1 MGLPK
6 KLMKTVGIVALLL
19 GTVLSVAGAY
29 GLAGGTVITF
39 IIGERAVS
47 AQEGGILFSV
57 VGIIVLLGGIAMF
70 YIGFK
75 PSRLNILSTVLGLCS
90 FIIPVMFFGIGRYL
104 RAVRNFN
111 LAGGIVALVLGYSFL
126 ATMFIWL
133 RKE

>member
-1 MGLPK
+1 MELPK
-6 KLMKTVGIVALLL
+6 KLMKMIGIVAILL

-29 GLAGGTVITF
+29 GLAGGTVIEF
-39 IIGERAVS
+39 IISERVVT
-47 AQEGGILFSV
+47 AQEGGIIFSV

-90 FIIPVMFFGIGRYL
+90 FIIPVMFFGMGRYL
-104 RAVRNFN
+104 GATRNFN
-111 LAGGIVALVLGYSFL
+111 LAGGIAALVLGYSFL

-133 RKE
+133 RRE